1 MKREKFSPAVGD
13 EYINQGNGSIFRCIK
28 CLEEPGTAILQN
40 TESGWTFKAT
50 GLDDAHLETALCASF
65 KKKPQLVEKN
75 RDLLHRAE
83 AALLNN

>member
-40 TESGWTFKAT
+40 TESGWTFKANGLGMYSDGMIDWDFST
-50 GLDDAHLETALCASF
+50 GGRFA
-65 KKKPQLVEKN
+65 
-75 RDLLHRAE
+75 
-83 AALLNN
+83 